1 MTANSSG
8 SGSNGKEAAHGS
20 APHKHKGG
28 DPQHQQ
34 QIQQRQLAR
43 QMAVQVLFEVDS
55 VGHKPGDVVD
65 ARLANPMPNEA
76 GDDPQVAVGSDASAY
91 LRWLVSGVTIHRSE
105 LDRII
110 AKYAPEWPVDQL
122 AIIDRNVLRLALFEI
137 GSSTADTPPKVV
149 INEAVEL
156 AKRFGS
162 DNSPRFV
169 NGVLGSALD
178 EIQRKLF

>member
-1 MTANSSG
+1 MTANSG
-8 SGSNGKEAAHGS
+8 NAANQGGQAGPNS
-20 APHKHKGG
+20 SSPKHKPG
-28 DPQHQQ
+28 DALHQQ

-43 QMAVQVLFEVDS
+43 QLAVQVLFEVDS

-65 ARLANPMPNEA
+65 ARLANPLPSEA
-76 GDDPQVAVGSDASAY
+76 GDDPQVAVGGEASEY
-91 LRWLVSGVTIHRSE
+91 LRWLVSGVTVNRTE

-137 GSSTADTPPKVV
+137 GSHTADTPPKVV

-162 DNSPRFV
+162 DNSPRFI

>member
-1 MTANSSG
+1 MDMDATTG
-8 SGSNGKEAAHGS
+8 NGKPARGATHERRTGSDAH
-20 APHKHKGG
+20 
-28 DPQHQQ
+28 QR

-43 QMAVQVLFEVDS
+43 QLAVQVLFEVDS

-65 ARLANPMPNEA
+65 ARLANPLPNDA
-76 GDDPQVAVGSDASAY
+76 GDDPTVPVGDETAGY
-91 LRWLVSGVTIHRSE
+91 LRWLVAGVVAHRPD
-105 LDRII
+105 LDSII
-110 AKYAPEWPVDQL
+110 GRYAPEWPVDQL

-137 GSSTADTPPKVV
+137 GCQAADTPPKVV

-169 NGVLGSALD
+169 NGVLGSAL
-178 EIQRKLF
+178 EEVQHKRF